1 MIYQTGF
8 IIDPTVASVNSPAK
22 PGGAVFLGPPSAGIL
37 WPLSR
42 AQLYTEYQGIAIG
55 LVEPPVGELHLGGD
69 TMPSKR
75 VIVRRSTKTVKVP
88 VKVSVKRTVTVTK
101 RTVR

>member
-1 MIYQTGF
+1 
-8 IIDPTVASVNSPAK
+8 
-22 PGGAVFLGPPSAGIL
+22 
-37 WPLSR
+37 
-42 AQLYTEYQGIAIG
+42 
-55 LVEPPVGELHLGGD
+55 
-69 TMPSKR
+69 MPSKR